1 MKEAKLVTPTIG
13 AVMRLST
20 KRVAVGVVALLI
32 PFIPASHA
40 TYAEAL
46 PLAKMV
52 RFPHKMNFVPIKTWT
67 RWHFAP
73 KEFAC
78 LNLLINLESRGWN
91 PYAKNPASGAY
102 GIFQFMPQTWANYG
116 VAKTS
121 DPYKQVAYGLRY
133 IKVRYSTP
141 CQALNFHYAKGW
153 F

>member
-1 MKEAKLVTPTIG
+1 VIPTIG

-20 KRVAVGVVALLI
+20 KRVAIGVVALLI

-46 PLAKMV
+46 PLAKMI

-67 RWHFAP
+67 RWHLKSA

-78 LNLLINLESRGWN
+78 LDRLINLESRGWN
-91 PYAKNPASGAY
+91 PYAKNPSSGAY
-102 GIFQFMPQTWANYG
+102 GIFQFMPQTWGNYG
-116 VAKTS
+116 VVKTS
-121 DPYKQVAYGLRY
+121 DPYKQVSYGLRY
-133 IKVRYSTP
+133 IKVRYGSE